1 MAIEFRELE
10 SLLEKAGIKAVC
22 DYGKQMLVCL
32 GKSLKGG
39 LICLEIRLLENG
51 EALHFRIPLIATIG
65 PNDLHRGKA
74 FEVLLQENHVLKIG
88 RTCFDPSDGEVYVD
102 WFHPIEDGVLTHEQ
116 LRRCVLALISVADEL
131 GGRVRHIL
139 DTGEDLP
146 PKERGLK
153 GILRALAQRAAQ
165 SGAPRRIQRLLD
177 ELIEVD
183 GGIDQY
189 RAILDRFQ
197 SGLDLGESQ
206 EDDSGD
212 NGSEDVEFGQDEETD
227 RS

>member
-1 MAIEFRELE
+1 MAIEFRQLE
-10 SLLEKAGIKAVC
+10 SLLEQAGIKALS
-22 DYGKQMLVCL
+22 DSGKQMLICL
-32 GKSLKGG
+32 ARSLTGG
-39 LICLEIRLLENG
+39 LICLEIRLVEDG
-51 EALHFRIPLIATIG
+51 EAVHFRIPLVGTVG
-65 PNDLHRGKA
+65 PNDVHRGKV
-74 FEVLLQENHVLKIG
+74 FEVLLQENHLLKIG
-88 RTCFDPSDGEVYVD
+88 RTCFDPSEGEVYVD

-116 LRRCVLALISVADEL
+116 LRRCVLALFSVADEL

-146 PKERGLK
+146 PRERGLK

-165 SGAPRRIQRLLD
+165 SGVPRRIQRLLD

-189 RAILDRFQ
+189 RVILDRFQ
-197 SGLDLGESQ
+197 SGLDLGDSQ

-212 NGSEDVEFGQDEETD
+212 NGREDVEFGQDEDTD